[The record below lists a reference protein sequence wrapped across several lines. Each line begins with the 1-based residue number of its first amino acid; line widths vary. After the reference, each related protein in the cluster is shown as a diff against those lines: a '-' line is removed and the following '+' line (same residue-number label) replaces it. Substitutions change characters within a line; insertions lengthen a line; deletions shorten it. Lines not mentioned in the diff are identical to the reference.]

1 MNTAANDKL
10 HDECPF
16 CFADRKPQDVICGV
30 CLFPLQGSETEQKY
44 FFSQHEPLRK
54 SISVSAWWIN
64 MAQQFVLGAALGCV
78 AYISLT
84 RGWNSLIGLLLYGLA
99 GSFNLVL
106 YFLPKRF
113 TQVSA
118 AVAGTVG
125 VLFIAAALWLH
136 KHSMWSLAF
145 SVAYVVVMAVTF
157 YRYTN
162 TADLLRTHWVRG
174 GN

>member
-1 MNTAANDKL
+1 MNVTAGDKPQ
-10 HDECPF
+10 DECPF
-16 CFADRKPQDVICGV
+16 CFADKGIHDVVCSV
-30 CLFPLQGSETEQKY
+30 CLFPLQGSEVQQKQ
-44 FFSQHEPLRK
+44 FFQQHATLRK
-54 SISVSAWWIN
+54 SISVSGWWIN
-64 MAQQFVLGAALGCV
+64 LAQQFVLGAALGCV

-145 SVAYVVVMAVTF
+145 SLAYVAVMAVTF
-157 YRYTN
+157 YRYNN